1 MTQPAYGPNFPWA
14 KPTPEPTPDPPAIRP
29 PTSLSKLRIGDRVR
43 SLVDDVNVSVGLQG
57 LIVNVAPPRYL
68 KPSRARV
75 LWDNDTVSMADEPT
89 FEVLGKEDPGD
100 AVRGLRKDLGA
111 SA

>member
-1 MTQPAYGPNFPWA
+1 MTA
-14 KPTPEPTPDPPAIRP
+14 PEIRP

-43 SLVDDVNVSVGLQG
+43 CVIGDRFIDEGTEG
-57 LIVNVAPPRYL
+57 LIVNVAPPRYRQ
-68 KPSRARV
+68 PSRARV
-75 LWDNDTVSMADEPT
+75 LWDNDCVSMADEPT

-100 AVRGLRKDLGA
+100 AVRGLRKDMGA

>member
-1 MTQPAYGPNFPWA
+1 MTGDQPTYGPNFPWA
-14 KPTPEPTPDPPAIRP
+14 KPTPEPTPDPIRP

-43 SLVDDVNVSVGLQG
+43 SLVDDVNVSAGLEG
-57 LIVNVAPPRYL
+57 LIVNVVPPRYRQ
-68 KPSRARV
+68 PSRARV

-89 FEVLGKEDPGD
+89 FEVIGKENPAD
-100 AVRGLRKDLGA
+100 AVRGLRKDMGA